1 LSQPSVETLGYY
13 HLSLRGSDNTFS
25 LEITAPQKA
34 VQQSFAPYLSAI
46 RIRPYRVH
54 KSYSLAW

>member
-1 LSQPSVETLGYY
+1 MSQPSLRDSFSCLSQPSVETLGYY

-34 VQQSFAPYLSAI
+34 VQ
-46 RIRPYRVH
+46 
-54 KSYSLAW
+54 